1 MTTMHIGNEGQ
12 GHATNI
18 VGWPDGQL
26 NAWWMSWNQTSMM
39 VAFILCKE
47 AIVLVLNDLKLIGK
61 CVGYKLNAQLF
72 VACCPTFYY
81 SWAFLQAIFTW
92 LYQASFLY
100 YAFCFKLIWLIYMSL
115 PEFPYFESLSFDLD
129 YNCDLTTDYT
139 CNLTTE
145 LCIYDCGFFPYL
157 QPFVK
162 WMSNVVVHAFEEHTG
177 NDVPCCSCNE

>member
-26 NAWWMSWNQTSMM
+26 NPWWMSWNQTSMM

-100 YAFCFKLIWLIYMSL
+100 YAFCFKLIWFIYMSL
-115 PEFPYFESLSFDLD
+115 PEFPLKVWALIWTIIAIWQQTIHVIWQRSCAFMIVVSSL
-129 YNCDLTTDYT
+129 T
-139 CNLTTE
+139 CNHLWNE
-145 LCIYDCGFFPYL
+145 CQMLLFMLSRSILAMMFL
-157 QPFVK
+157 
-162 WMSNVVVHAFEEHTG
+162 VVPVM
-177 NDVPCCSCNE
+177 NS